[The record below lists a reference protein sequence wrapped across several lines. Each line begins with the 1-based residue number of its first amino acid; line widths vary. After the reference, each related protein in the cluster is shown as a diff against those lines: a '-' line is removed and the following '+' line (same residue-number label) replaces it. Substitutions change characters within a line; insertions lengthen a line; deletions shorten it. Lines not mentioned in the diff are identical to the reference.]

1 MATDTI
7 KIVLHIDEELDDH
20 SRDELQKSLIE
31 SQGIVEAHINEQLH
45 HLMLVDYKPQMI
57 DTNQVLKTVISK
69 GVHAELIGGI

>member
-1 MATDTI
+1 MATDTV
-7 KIVLHIDEELDDH
+7 KIVLHIDEELDDQ

-31 SQGIVEAHINEQLH
+31 SQGIVEAHINEQRH
-45 HLMLVDYKPQMI
+45 HLMLVDYQPKMI